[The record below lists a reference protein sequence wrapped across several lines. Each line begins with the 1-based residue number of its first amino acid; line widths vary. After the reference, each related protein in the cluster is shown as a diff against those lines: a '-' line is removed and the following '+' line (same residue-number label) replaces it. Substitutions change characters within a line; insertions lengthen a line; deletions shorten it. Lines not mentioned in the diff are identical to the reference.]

1 MMENGTG
8 LKGSSTPV
16 WTLVGIV
23 AVRYIFL
30 PVLGVGVVK
39 AAIHFNFVQSDAL
52 YQFVLL
58 LQHAL
63 PPAMNI
69 GILSEFCF
77 SLMCQNM
84 MD

>member
-1 MMENGTG
+1 MRNGTG

-30 PVLGVGVVK
+30 PLLGVVVVK
-39 AAIHFNFVQSDAL
+39 AAIHFSLVPSDAL

-69 GILSEFCF
+69 GRV
-77 SLMCQNM
+77 
-84 MD
+84 